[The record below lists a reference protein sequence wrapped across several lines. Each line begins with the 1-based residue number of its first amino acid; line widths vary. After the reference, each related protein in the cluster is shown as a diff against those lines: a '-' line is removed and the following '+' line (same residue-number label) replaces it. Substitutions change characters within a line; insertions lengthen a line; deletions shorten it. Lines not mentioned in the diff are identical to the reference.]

1 VGNHLIDKSDATF
14 WARPKRQAQVVGD
27 ASADQWRGRTA
38 DRERRAFA
46 HEAGRLV
53 AVAIPVSLGV
63 VVLADTPAPRQVATA
78 ALLTFIWAICLH
90 IGFSS
95 SSPSL
100 TALGPRVSAGRG
112 VLLGLL
118 ATAAVGLWIP
128 WFRLSGSRELLV
140 SVGIFALAVFWEG
153 IALRHITPASRL
165 LIVGWSQGALELVD
179 EIRDSAV
186 GGFTIVGALASAEDK
201 PRYGDIPMLGSVENL
216 GEVVA
221 ETRPDIVVLAPGR
234 NRPAAFEHLLEAA
247 ESGFR
252 VVELAQFYEH
262 AFGRVP
268 VRDLTWAWFMSV
280 LHLYQQPYTS
290 AAKRAVDVVGAIV
303 LIVLTLPLYPLL
315 ALLVRRSPGPIVVRQ
330 ERLGEHGRVFT
341 MYKFRTMYADAE
353 PPGQAVWAGVD
364 DPRVTGAGRLMRRL
378 RLDELPQLWNVL
390 KRDMSLV
397 GPRPERPEFLD
408 QLREAVP
415 FWTRR
420 HLVRP
425 GITGWAQVR
434 RGYTADAGSTMEKL
448 SYDLWYIRHRSI
460 TVDIAICL
468 RTLAVLILGDRQA
481 TESPDTA
488 ATAATNGQPPERQ
501 LASSGAPEP
510 ARKT

>member
-1 VGNHLIDKSDATF
+1 
-14 WARPKRQAQVVGD
+14 
-27 ASADQWRGRTA
+27 
-38 DRERRAFA
+38 
-46 HEAGRLV
+46 
-53 AVAIPVSLGV
+53 
-63 VVLADTPAPRQVATA
+63 LA
-78 ALLTFIWAICLH
+78 
-90 IGFSS
+90 S

-100 TALGPRVSAGRG
+100 TALGPRISAGRG
-112 VLLGLL
+112 VILGLFVS
-118 ATAAVGLWIP
+118 AAIWLWVP
-128 WFRLSGSRELLV
+128 WLRLSANRALLV
-140 SVGIFALAVFWEG
+140 SVGIFVLAVFWEG
-153 IALRHITPASRL
+153 FALRRITPASRL
-165 LIVGWSQGALELVD
+165 LIVGWSPGARELVH

-186 GGFTIVGALASAEDK
+186 GGFTIVGALASADDT

-216 GEVVA
+216 GQVVA
-221 ETRPDIVVLAPGR
+221 ETRPDIVVLAPGP
-234 NRPAAFEHLLEAA
+234 NRPTAFEHLLEAA
-247 ESGFR
+247 EAGFR

-290 AAKRAVDVVGAIV
+290 AAKRAVDIVGAVI

-315 ALLVRRSPGPIVVRQ
+315 ALLIRRSPGPIVVRQ
-330 ERLGEHGRVFT
+330 ERLGEHGHVFT
-341 MYKFRTMYADAE
+341 MYKFRSMHENAE
-353 PPGQAVWAGVD
+353 TPGQAVWAGVD
-364 DPRVTGAGRLMRRL
+364 DPRVTGVGRLMRRL

-390 KRDMSLV
+390 KHDMSLV

-408 QLREAVP
+408 QLSEAVP

-448 SYDLWYIRHRSI
+448 SYDLWYIRHQSI

-468 RTLAVLILGDRQA
+468 RTLAVLVLGDRRRDQ
-481 TESPDTA
+481 SA
-488 ATAATNGQPPERQ
+488 ATAAAAVTNGQPPERQ
-501 LASSGAPEP
+501 LASGSVGEP
-510 ARKT
+510 ARKA